1 MSIEPMR
8 QSTNLYEQIN
18 EALKPIYLTEDEFSF
33 LEMSI
38 EYWQDKEEL
47 INPSE
52 DYDVDPTELLE
63 RLEIIGGLHHRRMT
77 NEHYKRQPQR
87 L

>member
-1 MSIEPMR
+1 MDDLCR
-8 QSTNLYEQIN
+8 RRTNLYEQIN

-63 RLEIIGGLHHRRMT
+63 RLENIVLT
-77 NEHYKRQPQR
+77 PQED

>member
-8 QSTNLYEQIN
+8 QSTNLYQQIN

-47 INPSE
+47 YNPSV
-52 DYDVDPTELLE
+52 DYVVDPTELLE
-63 RLEIIGGLHHRRMT
+63 RLENIVLT
-77 NEHYKRQPQR
+77 PQED

>member
-1 MSIEPMR
+1 MSIESMR

-18 EALKPIYLTEDEFSF
+18 EALKPIYLTEDEFTF

-47 INPSE
+47 INPSV
-52 DYDVDPTELLE
+52 DYDVNPTDLLN
-63 RLEIIGGLHHRRMT
+63 RLENIVLT
-77 NEHYKRQPQR
+77 PKED

>member
-1 MSIEPMR
+1 MNM
-8 QSTNLYEQIN
+8 STNLYEQIN
-18 EALKPIYLTEDEFSF
+18 EALKPIYLTEDEYSF

-47 INPSE
+47 YNPSV
-52 DYDVDPTELLE
+52 DYVVDPTDLLN
-63 RLEIIGGLHHRRMT
+63 RLENIVLT
-77 NEHYKRQPQR
+77 PKED

>member
-1 MSIEPMR
+1 MSTEPMR

-47 INPSE
+47 INPSV
-52 DYDVDPTELLE
+52 DYDVNPTDLLN
-63 RLEIIGGLHHRRMT
+63 RLENIVLT
-77 NEHYKRQPQR
+77 PKEDS
-87 L
+87 

>member
-1 MSIEPMR
+1 MSTEPMR

-18 EALKPIYLTEDEFSF
+18 EALKPIYLTEDEFTF

-47 INPSE
+47 INPSV

-63 RLEIIGGLHHRRMT
+63 RLENIVLT
-77 NEHYKRQPQR
+77 PKED

>member
-18 EALKPIYLTEDEFSF
+18 EALKPIYLTEDEFTF

-47 INPSE
+47 INPSV

-63 RLEIIGGLHHRRMT
+63 RLENIVLT
-77 NEHYKRQPQR
+77 PQED

>member
-1 MSIEPMR
+1 MNM
-8 QSTNLYEQIN
+8 STNLYEQIN

-47 INPSE
+47 YNPSV
-52 DYDVDPTELLE
+52 DYVVDPTELLN
-63 RLEIIGGLHHRRMT
+63 RLENIVLT
-77 NEHYKRQPQR
+77 SKEDS
-87 L
+87 

>member
-1 MSIEPMR
+1 MDDLSR
-8 QSTNLYEQIN
+8 KSTNLYEQIN

-47 INPSE
+47 INPSV
-52 DYDVDPTELLE
+52 DYDVNPTELLE
-63 RLEIIGGLHHRRMT
+63 RLENIVLT
-77 NEHYKRQPQR
+77 PQED
-87 L
+87 

>member
-1 MSIEPMR
+1 MSTEPMR

-47 INPSE
+47 INPSV
-52 DYDVDPTELLE
+52 DYDVNPTDLLN
-63 RLEIIGGLHHRRMT
+63 RLENIVLT
-77 NEHYKRQPQR
+77 PKED

>member
-1 MSIEPMR
+1 MR

-18 EALKPIYLTEDEFSF
+18 EALKPIYLTEDEFTF

-47 INPSE
+47 YNPSV
-52 DYDVDPTELLE
+52 DYVVGSNL
-63 RLEIIGGLHHRRMT
+63 
-77 NEHYKRQPQR
+77 NY
-87 L
+87 

>member
-47 INPSE
+47 INPSV
-52 DYDVDPTELLE
+52 DYDVNPTELLE
-63 RLEIIGGLHHRRMT
+63 RLENIVLT
-77 NEHYKRQPQR
+77 PQEDD
-87 L
+87 

>member
-47 INPSE
+47 INPSV
-52 DYDVDPTELLE
+52 DYDVNPTDLLN
-63 RLEIIGGLHHRRMT
+63 RLENIVLT
-77 NEHYKRQPQR
+77 PKEN
-87 L
+87 

>member
-1 MSIEPMR
+1 MR

-47 INPSE
+47 INPSV
-52 DYDVDPTELLE
+52 DYDVNPADLLN
-63 RLEIIGGLHHRRMT
+63 RLENIVLT
-77 NEHYKRQPQR
+77 PQEDY
-87 L
+87 

>member
-47 INPSE
+47 YNPSV
-52 DYDVDPTELLE
+52 DYVVDPTELLN
-63 RLEIIGGLHHRRMT
+63 RLENIVLT
-77 NEHYKRQPQR
+77 PKED

>member
-47 INPSE
+47 INPSV
-52 DYDVDPTELLE
+52 DYNVNPTELLN
-63 RLEIIGGLHHRRMT
+63 RLENIVLT
-77 NEHYKRQPQR
+77 PQEDS
-87 L
+87 

>member
-1 MSIEPMR
+1 MSTEPMR

-47 INPSE
+47 INPSV

-63 RLEIIGGLHHRRMT
+63 RLENIVLT
-77 NEHYKRQPQR
+77 PQED

>member
-47 INPSE
+47 INPSV
-52 DYDVDPTELLE
+52 DYDVNPTELLN
-63 RLEIIGGLHHRRMT
+63 RLENIVLT
-77 NEHYKRQPQR
+77 PQEDS
-87 L
+87 

>member
-47 INPSE
+47 YNPSV
-52 DYDVDPTELLE
+52 DYVVDPTELLN
-63 RLEIIGGLHHRRMT
+63 RLENIVLT
-77 NEHYKRQPQR
+77 SQED

>member
-47 INPSE
+47 INPSV

-63 RLEIIGGLHHRRMT
+63 RLENIVLT
-77 NEHYKRQPQR
+77 PQEDD
-87 L
+87 

>member
-47 INPSE
+47 INPSV

-63 RLEIIGGLHHRRMT
+63 RLENIVLT
-77 NEHYKRQPQR
+77 PQED

>member
-1 MSIEPMR
+1 MSTEPMR

-38 EYWQDKEEL
+38 EYWQDKEKL
-47 INPSE
+47 INPSV
-52 DYDVDPTELLE
+52 DYDVDPTELLN
-63 RLEIIGGLHHRRMT
+63 RLENIVLT
-77 NEHYKRQPQR
+77 PQEDS
-87 L
+87 

>member
-47 INPSE
+47 INPSV

-63 RLEIIGGLHHRRMT
+63 RLENIVLT
-77 NEHYKRQPQR
+77 PQEDY
-87 L
+87 

>member
-18 EALKPIYLTEDEFSF
+18 EALKPIYLTEDEFTF

-47 INPSE
+47 INPSV
-52 DYDVDPTELLE
+52 DYDVNPTDLLN
-63 RLEIIGGLHHRRMT
+63 RLENIVLT
-77 NEHYKRQPQR
+77 PKED